1 MQVYLVGGAVRDA
14 LLNRKVIERDYV
26 VVGATPQEMLS
37 QGFTQVGKDF
47 PVFLHPKTQEEY
59 ALARTERKSG
69 KGYTGFVC
77 DASSSVTLE
86 EDLLRRDL
94 TVNAIAQDNLGNLI
108 DPYGGKKDLE
118 NRLLRHVSEAFSED
132 PLRVFRVACFAT
144 RYAYLGF
151 TIANETMA
159 LMQSMAESG
168 ELSTLSA
175 ERVWQETK
183 RSLLEKT
190 PHVFF
195 TVLNQ
200 AHGLNDWFAELESNL
215 DAAIA
220 TLKTAV
226 ALENAAKENFDKSGQ
241 LENKPLETKIPES
254 SSSGTTTLI
263 IRFTA
268 LLAHLNEE
276 EAKRLCNRLKVQNQ
290 LSEIVIL
297 ACKFKDFLLNTQNSP
312 ADLLALFNGCD
323 AWRRS
328 ERFTLLLKAFAPYA
342 HYKDLD
348 WQRQQEHIEN
358 ALSAANQVNVQ
369 DIIATGVK
377 GPAIKEA
384 LNQAKLDAIAS
395 IGE

>member
-14 LLNRKVIERDYV
+14 LLNRKVVERDYV
-26 VVGATPQEMLS
+26 VVGATPEEMLS

-132 PLRVFRVACFAT
+132 PLRVFRVARFAT

-151 TIANETMA
+151 TIATETMA
-159 LMQSMAESG
+159 LMQSMAQSG

-200 AHGLNDWFAELESNL
+200 AHGLNDWFTELERNL
-215 DAAIA
+215 DTALE

-226 ALENAAKENFDKSGQ
+226 DLEKVENESVVKDTDT
-241 LENKPLETKIPES
+241 ETAR
-254 SSSGTTTLI
+254 LI
-263 IRFTA
+263 TRFTA
-268 LLAHLNEE
+268 LLTHLNEE
-276 EAKRLCNRLKVQNQ
+276 EAKQLCSRLKVQNQ

-297 ACKFKDFLLNTQNSP
+297 ACKFKGFLLNAQNSP

-323 AWRRS
+323 AWRRE
-328 ERFTLLLKAFAPYA
+328 ERFTLLLSAFAPYA
-342 HYKDLD
+342 HNKGID
-348 WQRQQEHIEN
+348 WQLQRKRIEN

-377 GPAIKEA
+377 GPEIKDA
-384 LNQAKLDAIAS
+384 LNQAKLSAIAS
-395 IGE
+395 ITD

>member
-1 MQVYLVGGAVRDA
+1 MQIYLVGGAVRDA
-14 LLNRKVIERDYV
+14 LLNRKVVERDYV
-26 VVGATPQEMLS
+26 VVGATPEEMLS

-94 TVNAIAQDNLGNLI
+94 TVNAIAQDNYGKLI

-118 NRLLRHVSEAFSED
+118 NRVLRHVSEAFSED
-132 PLRVFRVACFAT
+132 PLRVFRVARFAT

-151 TIANETMA
+151 TIATETMA
-159 LMQSMAESG
+159 LMQSMAQSG

-200 AHGLNDWFAELESNL
+200 AHGLNDWFTELESNL
-215 DAAIA
+215 DTALA

-226 ALENAAKENFDKSGQ
+226 DLEKAKNESFVKDTGS
-241 LENKPLETKIPES
+241 ETPLPDSSNSETAR
-254 SSSGTTTLI
+254 LI
-263 IRFTA
+263 TRFTA
-268 LLAHLNEE
+268 LLSHLGEE
-276 EAKRLCNRLKVQNQ
+276 DAKHLCSRLKVQNQ
-290 LSEIVIL
+290 VSEIVIL
-297 ACKFKDFLLNTQNSP
+297 ACKFKDFLLTMQNSP

-323 AWRRS
+323 AWRRE
-328 ERFTLLLKAFAPYA
+328 ERFTLLLSAFAPYA
-342 HYKDLD
+342 HSKGVD
-348 WQRQQEHIEN
+348 WQEQQKRIEN
-358 ALSAANQVNVQ
+358 ALAAAKQVNVQ

-377 GPAIKEA
+377 GPEIKDA
-384 LNQAKLDAIAS
+384 LNQAKLSAIAS
-395 IGE
+395 INNQ

>member
-1 MQVYLVGGAVRDA
+1 MQIYLVGGAVRDA
-14 LLNRKVIERDYV
+14 LLNRKVVERDYV
-26 VVGATPQEMLS
+26 VVGATPEEMLS

-94 TVNAIAQDNLGNLI
+94 TVNAIAQDNYGKLI

-118 NRLLRHVSEAFSED
+118 NRVLRHVSEAFSED
-132 PLRVFRVACFAT
+132 PLRVFRVARFAT

-151 TIANETMA
+151 TIATETMA

-200 AHGLNDWFAELESNL
+200 AHGLNDWFTELESNL
-215 DAAIA
+215 DTALAS
-220 TLKTAV
+220 LKTAV
-226 ALENAAKENFDKSGQ
+226 DLEKAENESFVKDTSS
-241 LENKPLETKIPES
+241 ETPLPDSSNSET
-254 SSSGTTTLI
+254 TRLI
-263 IRFTA
+263 TRFTA
-268 LLAHLNEE
+268 LLSHLGEE
-276 EAKRLCNRLKVQNQ
+276 DAKQLCSRLKVQNQ
-290 LSEIVIL
+290 VSEIVIL
-297 ACKFKDFLLNTQNSP
+297 ACKFKDFLLTMQNSP

-323 AWRRS
+323 AWRRE
-328 ERFTLLLKAFAPYA
+328 ERFTLLLSAFAPYA
-342 HYKDLD
+342 HSKGVD
-348 WQRQQEHIEN
+348 WQEQQKRIEN
-358 ALSAANQVNVQ
+358 ALAAAKQVNVQ

-377 GPAIKEA
+377 GPEIKDA
-384 LNQAKLDAIAS
+384 LNQAKLSAIAS
-395 IGE
+395 ITD

>member
-26 VVGATPQEMLS
+26 VVGATPEEMLS

-94 TVNAIAQDNLGNLI
+94 TVNAIAQNNYGNLI

-118 NRLLRHVSEAFSED
+118 NRVLRHVSEAFSED
-132 PLRVFRVACFAT
+132 PLRVFRVARFAT

-151 TIANETMA
+151 TIATETMA

-200 AHGLNDWFAELESNL
+200 AHGLNDWFTELEINL
-215 DAAIA
+215 DTALA

-226 ALENAAKENFDKSGQ
+226 DLEKSENESFVKDTGS
-241 LENKPLETKIPES
+241 ETPLPDSSNSETAR
-254 SSSGTTTLI
+254 LI

-268 LLAHLNEE
+268 LLSHLGEE
-276 EAKRLCNRLKVQNQ
+276 DAKHLCSRLKVQNQ
-290 LSEIVIL
+290 VSEIVIL
-297 ACKFKDFLLNTQNSP
+297 ACKFKDFLLSMQNSP

-323 AWRRS
+323 AWRRE
-328 ERFTLLLKAFAPYA
+328 ERFLLLLSAFAPYA
-342 HYKDLD
+342 HSKGVD
-348 WQRQQEHIEN
+348 WQEQQKRIEN
-358 ALSAANQVNVQ
+358 ALAAAKQVNVQ

-377 GPAIKEA
+377 GPEIKDA
-384 LNQAKLDAIAS
+384 LNQAKLSAIAS
-395 IGE
+395 INT

>member
-14 LLNRKVIERDYV
+14 LLNRKVVERDYV
-26 VVGATPQEMLS
+26 VVGATPEEMLS

-94 TVNAIAQDNLGNLI
+94 TVNAIAQDNYGKLI

-118 NRLLRHVSEAFSED
+118 NRVLRHVSEAFSED
-132 PLRVFRVACFAT
+132 PLRVFRVARFAT

-151 TIANETMA
+151 TIATETMA

-200 AHGLNDWFAELESNL
+200 AHGLNDWFTELESNL
-215 DAAIA
+215 DTALA

-226 ALENAAKENFDKSGQ
+226 DLEKAENESFVKDTGS
-241 LENKPLETKIPES
+241 ETPLPDSSNSETAR
-254 SSSGTTTLI
+254 LI
-263 IRFTA
+263 TRFTA
-268 LLAHLNEE
+268 LLSHLGEE
-276 EAKRLCNRLKVQNQ
+276 EAKHLCSRLKVQNQ
-290 LSEIVIL
+290 VSEIVIL
-297 ACKFKDFLLNTQNSP
+297 ACKFKDFLLSMQNSP

-323 AWRRS
+323 AWRRE
-328 ERFTLLLKAFAPYA
+328 ERFTLLLSAFAPYA
-342 HYKDLD
+342 HSKGVD
-348 WQRQQEHIEN
+348 WQEQQKRIEN
-358 ALSAANQVNVQ
+358 ALAAAKQVNVQ

-377 GPAIKEA
+377 GPEIKDA
-384 LNQAKLDAIAS
+384 LNQAKLSAIAS
-395 IGE
+395 INNQ

>member
-14 LLNRKVIERDYV
+14 LLNRKVVERDYV
-26 VVGATPQEMLS
+26 VVGATPEEMIS

-77 DASSSVTLE
+77 DASNTVTLE

-94 TVNAIAQDNLGNLI
+94 TVNAIAQDNLGKLI
-108 DPYGGKKDLE
+108 DPYGGQEDLE

-132 PLRVFRVACFAT
+132 PLRVFRVARFAT

-151 TIANETMA
+151 TIASETMA
-159 LMQSMAESG
+159 LMQSMADSG

-195 TVLNQ
+195 SVLDE
-200 AHGLNDWFAELESNL
+200 AHGLNDWFTELKSNL
-215 DAAIA
+215 DTALA

-226 ALENAAKENFDKSGQ
+226 ELEKAASKNLVKNTDS
-241 LENKPLETKIPES
+241 ETAR
-254 SSSGTTTLI
+254 LI
-263 IRFTA
+263 TRFTA
-268 LLAHLNEE
+268 LLSHLNEE
-276 EAKRLCNRLKVQNQ
+276 DAKRLCSRLKVQNQ
-290 LSEIVIL
+290 VSEIVIL
-297 ACKFKDFLLNTQNSP
+297 TCKFKNFLLDTQNSP
-312 ADLLALFNGCD
+312 ADLLTLFNGCD
-323 AWRRS
+323 AWRRE
-328 ERFTLLLKAFAPYA
+328 ERFTLLLSAFAPHA
-342 HYKDLD
+342 RNKGVD
-348 WQRQQEHIEN
+348 WQHQQKRIED
-358 ALSAANQVNVQ
+358 ALAAAKQVNVQ

-377 GPAIKEA
+377 GPEIKDA
-384 LNQAKLDAIAS
+384 LNHAKISAIAS
-395 IGE
+395 SNT

>member
-14 LLNRKVIERDYV
+14 LLNRKVVERDYV
-26 VVGATPQEMLS
+26 VVGATPEEMLS

-94 TVNAIAQDNLGNLI
+94 TVNAIAQDNYGKLI

-118 NRLLRHVSEAFSED
+118 NRVLRHVSEAFSED
-132 PLRVFRVACFAT
+132 PLRVFRVARFAT

-151 TIANETMA
+151 TIATETMA
-159 LMQSMAESG
+159 LMQSMAQSG

-200 AHGLNDWFAELESNL
+200 AHGLNDWFTELERNVDTAL
-215 DAAIA
+215 E

-226 ALENAAKENFDKSGQ
+226 DLEKVENESVVKDTGS
-241 LENKPLETKIPES
+241 ETPLPES
-254 SSSGTTTLI
+254 SDSETARLI
-263 IRFTA
+263 TRFTA
-268 LLAHLNEE
+268 LLTHLNEE
-276 EAKRLCNRLKVQNQ
+276 QAKQLCSRLKVQNQ
-290 LSEIVIL
+290 VSEIVRL
-297 ACKFKDFLLNTQNSP
+297 ACKFKGFLLNAQNSP

-323 AWRRS
+323 AWRRE
-328 ERFTLLLKAFAPYA
+328 ERFTLLLSAFAPYA
-342 HYKDLD
+342 HSKGVD
-348 WQRQQEHIEN
+348 WQEQQKRIEN
-358 ALSAANQVNVQ
+358 ALAAAKQVNVQ

-377 GPAIKEA
+377 GPEIKDAI
-384 LNQAKLDAIAS
+384 NQAKLSAIAS
-395 IGE
+395 INNQ

>member
-14 LLNRKVIERDYV
+14 LLNRKVVERDYV
-26 VVGATPQEMLS
+26 VVGATPEEMLS

-118 NRLLRHVSEAFSED
+118 NRVLRHVSEAFSED
-132 PLRVFRVACFAT
+132 PLRVFRVARFAT

-151 TIANETMA
+151 TIATETMA

-200 AHGLNDWFAELESNL
+200 AHGLNDWFTELESNL
-215 DAAIA
+215 DTALAS
-220 TLKTAV
+220 LKTAV
-226 ALENAAKENFDKSGQ
+226 GLEKAENESFVKDTSS
-241 LENKPLETKIPES
+241 ETPLPDSSNSET
-254 SSSGTTTLI
+254 TRLI
-263 IRFTA
+263 TRFTA
-268 LLAHLNEE
+268 LLSHLGEE
-276 EAKRLCNRLKVQNQ
+276 DAKQLCSRLKVQNQ
-290 LSEIVIL
+290 VSEIVIL
-297 ACKFKDFLLNTQNSP
+297 ACKFKDFLLTMQNSP

-323 AWRRS
+323 AWRRE
-328 ERFTLLLKAFAPYA
+328 ERFTLLLSAFAPYA
-342 HYKDLD
+342 HSKGVD
-348 WQRQQEHIEN
+348 WQEQQKRIEN
-358 ALSAANQVNVQ
+358 ALAAAKQVNVQ

-377 GPAIKEA
+377 GPEIKDA
-384 LNQAKLDAIAS
+384 LNQAKLSAIAS
-395 IGE
+395 INNQ

>member
-1 MQVYLVGGAVRDA
+1 MQIYLVGGAVRDA
-14 LLNRKVIERDYV
+14 LLNRKVVERDYV
-26 VVGATPQEMLS
+26 VVGATPEEMLS

-132 PLRVFRVACFAT
+132 PLRVFRVARFAT

-151 TIANETMA
+151 SIATETMA
-159 LMQSMAESG
+159 LMQSMAQSG

-200 AHGLNDWFAELESNL
+200 AHGLNYWFTELERNVDTAL
-215 DAAIA
+215 E

-226 ALENAAKENFDKSGQ
+226 ALEKAENESVVKYTGS
-241 LENKPLETKIPES
+241 ETPLPES
-254 SSSGTTTLI
+254 SDSETARLI
-263 IRFTA
+263 TRFTA
-268 LLAHLNEE
+268 LLTHLNEE
-276 EAKRLCNRLKVQNQ
+276 EAKQLCNRLKVQNQ
-290 LSEIVIL
+290 VSEIVSL
-297 ACKFKDFLLNTQNSP
+297 ACKFKGFLLNAQNSP
-312 ADLLALFNGCD
+312 ADLLALFNSCD
-323 AWRRS
+323 AWRRE
-328 ERFTLLLKAFAPYA
+328 ERFTLLLSAFAPYA
-342 HYKDLD
+342 HNKGVD
-348 WQRQQEHIEN
+348 WQHQQKRIEN
-358 ALSAANQVNVQ
+358 ALAAANQVNVQ

-377 GPAIKEA
+377 GPEIKDA
-384 LNQAKLDAIAS
+384 LNRAKLSAVAS
-395 IGE
+395 ITD

>member
-14 LLNRKVIERDYV
+14 LLNRKVVERDYV
-26 VVGATPQEMLS
+26 VVGATPEEMLS

-94 TVNAIAQDNLGNLI
+94 TVNAIAQDNYGKLI

-118 NRLLRHVSEAFSED
+118 NRVLRHVSEAFSED
-132 PLRVFRVACFAT
+132 PLRVFRVARFAT

-151 TIANETMA
+151 TIATETMA
-159 LMQSMAESG
+159 LMQSMAQSG

-200 AHGLNDWFAELESNL
+200 AHGLNDWFTELERNVDTAL
-215 DAAIA
+215 E
-220 TLKTAV
+220 TLNTAV
-226 ALENAAKENFDKSGQ
+226 ALEKAENESVVKDTGS
-241 LENKPLETKIPES
+241 ETPLPDSSNSETAR
-254 SSSGTTTLI
+254 LI
-263 IRFTA
+263 TRFTA
-268 LLAHLNEE
+268 LLSHLGEE
-276 EAKRLCNRLKVQNQ
+276 DAKHLCSRLKVQNQ
-290 LSEIVIL
+290 VSEIVIL
-297 ACKFKDFLLNTQNSP
+297 ACKFKDFLLTMQNSP

-323 AWRRS
+323 AWRRE
-328 ERFTLLLKAFAPYA
+328 ERFTLLLSAFAPYA
-342 HYKDLD
+342 HSKGVD
-348 WQRQQEHIEN
+348 WQEQQKRIEN
-358 ALSAANQVNVQ
+358 ALAAAKQVNVQ

-377 GPAIKEA
+377 GPEIKDA
-384 LNQAKLDAIAS
+384 LNQAKLSAIAS
-395 IGE
+395 INNQ

>member
-1 MQVYLVGGAVRDA
+1 MQIYLVGGAVRDA
-14 LLNRKVIERDYV
+14 LLNRKVVERDYV
-26 VVGATPQEMLS
+26 VVGATPEEMLS

-132 PLRVFRVACFAT
+132 PLRVFRVARFAT

-151 TIANETMA
+151 TIATETMA
-159 LMQSMAESG
+159 LMQSMAQSG

-200 AHGLNDWFAELESNL
+200 AHGLNDWFTELERNVDTAL
-215 DAAIA
+215 E

-226 ALENAAKENFDKSGQ
+226 ALEKAENESVVKYTGS
-241 LENKPLETKIPES
+241 ETPLPES
-254 SSSGTTTLI
+254 SDSETARLI
-263 IRFTA
+263 TRFTA
-268 LLAHLNEE
+268 LLTHLNEE
-276 EAKRLCNRLKVQNQ
+276 EAKQLCSRLKVQNQ
-290 LSEIVIL
+290 VSEIVSL
-297 ACKFKDFLLNTQNSP
+297 ACKFKGFLLNAQNSP

-323 AWRRS
+323 AWRRE
-328 ERFTLLLKAFAPYA
+328 ERFTLLLSAFAPYA
-342 HYKDLD
+342 HNKGVD
-348 WQRQQEHIEN
+348 WQHQQKRIEN
-358 ALSAANQVNVQ
+358 ALAAANQVNVQ

-377 GPAIKEA
+377 GPEIKDA
-384 LNQAKLDAIAS
+384 LNRAKLSAIAC
-395 IGE
+395 INT

>member
-14 LLNRKVIERDYV
+14 LLNRKVVERDYV
-26 VVGATPQEMLS
+26 VVGATPEEMLS

-94 TVNAIAQDNLGNLI
+94 TVNAIAQDNYGKLI

-118 NRLLRHVSEAFSED
+118 NRVLRHVSEAFSED
-132 PLRVFRVACFAT
+132 PLRVFRVARFAT

-151 TIANETMA
+151 TIATETMA
-159 LMQSMAESG
+159 LMQSMAQSG

-200 AHGLNDWFAELESNL
+200 AHGLNDWFTELESNL
-215 DAAIA
+215 DTALA

-226 ALENAAKENFDKSGQ
+226 DLEKAKNESFVKDTGSETPLPKSS
-241 LENKPLETKIPES
+241 NSETAR
-254 SSSGTTTLI
+254 LI
-263 IRFTA
+263 TRFTA
-268 LLAHLNEE
+268 LLSHLGEE
-276 EAKRLCNRLKVQNQ
+276 DAKHLCSRLKVQNQ
-290 LSEIVIL
+290 VSEIVIL
-297 ACKFKDFLLNTQNSP
+297 ACKFKDFLLTMQNSP

-323 AWRRS
+323 AWRRE
-328 ERFTLLLKAFAPYA
+328 ERFTLLFSAFAPYA
-342 HYKDLD
+342 HSKGVD
-348 WQRQQEHIEN
+348 WQEQQKRIEN
-358 ALSAANQVNVQ
+358 ALAAAKQVNVQ

-377 GPAIKEA
+377 GPEIKDA
-384 LNQAKLDAIAS
+384 LNQAKLSAIAS
-395 IGE
+395 INNQ

>member
-1 MQVYLVGGAVRDA
+1 MQIYLVGGAVRDA
-14 LLNRKVIERDYV
+14 LLNRKVVERDYV
-26 VVGATPQEMLS
+26 VVGATPEEMLS

-94 TVNAIAQDNLGNLI
+94 TVNAIAQNNYGNLI

-118 NRLLRHVSEAFSED
+118 NRVLRHVSEAFSED
-132 PLRVFRVACFAT
+132 PLRVFRVARFAT

-151 TIANETMA
+151 TIATETMA

-200 AHGLNDWFAELESNL
+200 AHGLNDWFTELEINL
-215 DAAIA
+215 DTALA

-226 ALENAAKENFDKSGQ
+226 DLEKSENESFVKDTGS
-241 LENKPLETKIPES
+241 ETPLPDSSNSETAR
-254 SSSGTTTLI
+254 LI

-268 LLAHLNEE
+268 LLSHLGEE
-276 EAKRLCNRLKVQNQ
+276 DAKHLCSRLKVQNQ
-290 LSEIVIL
+290 VSEIVIL
-297 ACKFKDFLLNTQNSP
+297 ACKFKDFLLSMQNSP

-323 AWRRS
+323 AWRRE
-328 ERFTLLLKAFAPYA
+328 ERFLLLLSAFAPYA
-342 HYKDLD
+342 HSKGVD
-348 WQRQQEHIEN
+348 WQEQQKRIEN
-358 ALSAANQVNVQ
+358 ALAAAKQVNVQ

-377 GPAIKEA
+377 GPEIKDA
-384 LNQAKLDAIAS
+384 LNQAKLSAIAS
-395 IGE
+395 INT

>member
-14 LLNRKVIERDYV
+14 LLNRKVVERDYV
-26 VVGATPQEMLS
+26 VVGATPEEMLS

-94 TVNAIAQDNLGNLI
+94 TVNAIAQDNFGKLI

-118 NRLLRHVSEAFSED
+118 NRVLRHVSEAFSED
-132 PLRVFRVACFAT
+132 PLRVFRVARFAT

-151 TIANETMA
+151 TIATETMA
-159 LMQSMAESG
+159 LMQSMAQSG

-200 AHGLNDWFAELESNL
+200 AHGLNDWFTELESNL
-215 DAAIA
+215 DTALA

-226 ALENAAKENFDKSGQ
+226 DLEKAENESLVKDTGS
-241 LENKPLETKIPES
+241 ETPLPDSSNSETAR
-254 SSSGTTTLI
+254 LI
-263 IRFTA
+263 TRFTA
-268 LLAHLNEE
+268 LLSHLGEE
-276 EAKRLCNRLKVQNQ
+276 DAKHLCSRLKVQNQ
-290 LSEIVIL
+290 VSEIVIL
-297 ACKFKDFLLNTQNSP
+297 ACKFKDFLLSMQNSP

-323 AWRRS
+323 AWRRE
-328 ERFTLLLKAFAPYA
+328 ERFTLLISAFAPYA
-342 HYKDLD
+342 HSKGVD
-348 WQRQQEHIEN
+348 WQEQQKRIEN
-358 ALSAANQVNVQ
+358 ALAAAKQVNVQ

-377 GPAIKEA
+377 GPEIKDA
-384 LNQAKLDAIAS
+384 LNQAKLSAIAS
-395 IGE
+395 INNQ

>member
-1 MQVYLVGGAVRDA
+1 M
-14 LLNRKVIERDYV
+14 
-26 VVGATPQEMLS
+26 
-37 QGFTQVGKDF
+37 
-47 PVFLHPKTQEEY
+47 
-59 ALARTERKSG
+59 
-69 KGYTGFVC
+69 
-77 DASSSVTLE
+77 TLE

-94 TVNAIAQDNLGNLI
+94 TVNAIAQNNYGNLI

-118 NRLLRHVSEAFSED
+118 NRVLRHVSEAFSED
-132 PLRVFRVACFAT
+132 PLRVFRVARFAT

-151 TIANETMA
+151 TIATETMA

-200 AHGLNDWFAELESNL
+200 AHGLNDWFTELEINL
-215 DAAIA
+215 DTALA

-226 ALENAAKENFDKSGQ
+226 DLEKSENESFVKDTGS
-241 LENKPLETKIPES
+241 ETPLPDSSNSETAR
-254 SSSGTTTLI
+254 LI

-268 LLAHLNEE
+268 LLSHLGEE
-276 EAKRLCNRLKVQNQ
+276 DAKHLCSRLKVQNQ
-290 LSEIVIL
+290 VSEIVIL
-297 ACKFKDFLLNTQNSP
+297 ACKFKDFLLSMQNSP

-323 AWRRS
+323 AWRRE
-328 ERFTLLLKAFAPYA
+328 ERFLLLLSAFAPYA
-342 HYKDLD
+342 HSKGVD
-348 WQRQQEHIEN
+348 WQEQQKRIEN
-358 ALSAANQVNVQ
+358 ALAAAKQVNVQ

-377 GPAIKEA
+377 GPEIKDA
-384 LNQAKLDAIAS
+384 LNQAKLSAIAS
-395 IGE
+395 INT

>member
-14 LLNRKVIERDYV
+14 LLNRKVVERDYV
-26 VVGATPQEMLS
+26 VVGATPEEMLS

-94 TVNAIAQDNLGNLI
+94 TVNAIAQDNYGNLI

-118 NRLLRHVSEAFSED
+118 NRVLRHVSEAFSED
-132 PLRVFRVACFAT
+132 PLRVFRVARFAT

-151 TIANETMA
+151 TIATETMA

-200 AHGLNDWFAELESNL
+200 AHGLNDWFTELEINL
-215 DAAIA
+215 DTALA

-226 ALENAAKENFDKSGQ
+226 DLEKSENESFVKDTGS
-241 LENKPLETKIPES
+241 ETPLPDSSNSETAR
-254 SSSGTTTLI
+254 LI

-268 LLAHLNEE
+268 LLSHLGEE
-276 EAKRLCNRLKVQNQ
+276 DAKHLCSRLKVQNQ
-290 LSEIVIL
+290 VSEIVIL
-297 ACKFKDFLLNTQNSP
+297 ACKFKDFLLSMQNSP

-323 AWRRS
+323 AWRRE
-328 ERFTLLLKAFAPYA
+328 ERFLFLLRAFAPYA
-342 HYKDLD
+342 HSKGVD
-348 WQRQQEHIEN
+348 WQEQQKRIEN
-358 ALSAANQVNVQ
+358 ALAAAKQVNVQ

-377 GPAIKEA
+377 GPEIKDA
-384 LNQAKLDAIAS
+384 LNQAKLSAIAS
-395 IGE
+395 INNQ

>member
-26 VVGATPQEMLS
+26 VVGATPEEMLS

-132 PLRVFRVACFAT
+132 PLRVFRVARFAT

-151 TIANETMA
+151 TIATETMA
-159 LMQSMAESG
+159 LMQSMAQSG

-200 AHGLNDWFAELESNL
+200 AHGLNDWFTELERNL
-215 DAAIA
+215 DTALE

-226 ALENAAKENFDKSGQ
+226 DLEKVENESVVKDTDT
-241 LENKPLETKIPES
+241 ETAR
-254 SSSGTTTLI
+254 LI
-263 IRFTA
+263 TRFTA
-268 LLAHLNEE
+268 LLTHLNEE
-276 EAKRLCNRLKVQNQ
+276 EAKQLCSRLKVQNQ
-290 LSEIVIL
+290 VSEIVSL
-297 ACKFKDFLLNTQNSP
+297 ACKFKGFLLNAQNSP

-323 AWRRS
+323 AWRRE
-328 ERFTLLLKAFAPYA
+328 ERFTLLLSAFAPYA
-342 HYKDLD
+342 HNKGID
-348 WQRQQEHIEN
+348 WQFQRKRIEN

-377 GPAIKEA
+377 GPEIKDA
-384 LNQAKLDAIAS
+384 LNRAKLSAIAS
-395 IGE
+395 ITD

>member
-14 LLNRKVIERDYV
+14 LLNRKVVERDYV
-26 VVGATPQEMLS
+26 VVGATPEKMLS

-94 TVNAIAQDNLGNLI
+94 TVNAIAQDNYGKLI

-118 NRLLRHVSEAFSED
+118 NRVLRHVSEAFSED
-132 PLRVFRVACFAT
+132 PLRVFRVARFAT

-151 TIANETMA
+151 TIATETMA

-200 AHGLNDWFAELESNL
+200 AHGLNDWFTELESNL
-215 DAAIA
+215 DTALAS
-220 TLKTAV
+220 LKTAV
-226 ALENAAKENFDKSGQ
+226 DLEKAENESFVKDTSS
-241 LENKPLETKIPES
+241 ETPLPES
-254 SSSGTTTLI
+254 SDSETARLI
-263 IRFTA
+263 TRFTA
-268 LLAHLNEE
+268 LLSHLGEE
-276 EAKRLCNRLKVQNQ
+276 DAKQLCSRLKVQNQ
-290 LSEIVIL
+290 VSEIVIL
-297 ACKFKDFLLNTQNSP
+297 ACKFKDFLLTMQNSP

-323 AWRRS
+323 AWRRE
-328 ERFTLLLKAFAPYA
+328 ERFTLLLSAFAPYA
-342 HYKDLD
+342 HSKGVD
-348 WQRQQEHIEN
+348 WQEQQKRIEN
-358 ALSAANQVNVQ
+358 ALAAAKQVNVQ

-377 GPAIKEA
+377 GPEIKDA
-384 LNQAKLDAIAS
+384 LNRAKLSAIAS
-395 IGE
+395 ITD

>member
-14 LLNRKVIERDYV
+14 LLNRKVVERDYV
-26 VVGATPQEMLS
+26 VVGATPEEMLS

-94 TVNAIAQDNLGNLI
+94 TVNAIAQDNYGKLI

-118 NRLLRHVSEAFSED
+118 NRVLRHVSEAFSED
-132 PLRVFRVACFAT
+132 PLRVFRVARFAT

-151 TIANETMA
+151 TIATETMA

-200 AHGLNDWFAELESNL
+200 AHGLNDWFTELESNL
-215 DAAIA
+215 DTALA

-226 ALENAAKENFDKSGQ
+226 DLEKAKNESFVKDTGS
-241 LENKPLETKIPES
+241 ETPLPDSSNSETAR
-254 SSSGTTTLI
+254 LI
-263 IRFTA
+263 TRFTA
-268 LLAHLNEE
+268 LLSHLGEE
-276 EAKRLCNRLKVQNQ
+276 DAKHLCSRLKVQNQ
-290 LSEIVIL
+290 VSEIVIL
-297 ACKFKDFLLNTQNSP
+297 ACKFKDFLLTMQNSP

-323 AWRRS
+323 AWRRE
-328 ERFTLLLKAFAPYA
+328 ERFTLLLSAFAPYA
-342 HYKDLD
+342 HSKGVD
-348 WQRQQEHIEN
+348 WQEQQKRIEN
-358 ALSAANQVNVQ
+358 ALAAAKQVNVQ

-377 GPAIKEA
+377 GPEIKDA
-384 LNQAKLDAIAS
+384 LNQAKLSAIAS
-395 IGE
+395 INNQ

>member
-14 LLNRKVIERDYV
+14 LLNRKVVERDYV
-26 VVGATPQEMLS
+26 VVGATPEEMLS

-94 TVNAIAQDNLGNLI
+94 TVNAIAQDNYGKLI

-118 NRLLRHVSEAFSED
+118 NRVLRHVSEAFSED
-132 PLRVFRVACFAT
+132 PLRVFRVARFAT

-151 TIANETMA
+151 TIATETMA

-200 AHGLNDWFAELESNL
+200 AHGLNDWFTELESNL
-215 DAAIA
+215 DTALA

-226 ALENAAKENFDKSGQ
+226 DLEKAENESFVKDTGS
-241 LENKPLETKIPES
+241 ETPLPDSSNSETAR
-254 SSSGTTTLI
+254 LI
-263 IRFTA
+263 TRFTA
-268 LLAHLNEE
+268 LLSHLGEE
-276 EAKRLCNRLKVQNQ
+276 EAKHLCSRLKVQNQ
-290 LSEIVIL
+290 VSEIVIL
-297 ACKFKDFLLNTQNSP
+297 ACKFKDFLLTMQNSP

-323 AWRRS
+323 AWRRE
-328 ERFTLLLKAFAPYA
+328 ERFTLLLSAFAPYA
-342 HYKDLD
+342 HSKGVD
-348 WQRQQEHIEN
+348 WQEQQKRIEN
-358 ALSAANQVNVQ
+358 ALAAAKQVNVQ

-377 GPAIKEA
+377 GPEIKDA
-384 LNQAKLDAIAS
+384 LNQAKLSAIAS
-395 IGE
+395 INNQ